1 MKNCRLF
8 FSRTPTKIITIQ
20 QQQQQLT
27 FVVRLCDVG
36 EVLWVDEVVD
46 PLAGELHLAVA
57 EQLLAALL
65 ERDDAEVQ
73 FVFWFEHDLLLRH
86 LQQARRPERGA
97 DAEKGERFLGFS
109 ILAME
114 RFDFSAN
121 VKTLKISTVNFIS
134 DLSVQWTKVLTKNP
148 DVLSKRHLKR
158 TVKDLSKR
166 WEFSGS
172 KISCKY
178 ETCYYIDQ

>member
-20 QQQQQLT
+20 QQQQLT
-27 FVVRLCDVG
+27 FVVRLGDVG
-36 EVLWVDEVVD
+36 EVLGVDEVVD
-46 PLAGELHLAVA
+46 SLAGELHLAVA

-65 ERDDAEVQ
+65 EGDDAEVQ

-121 VKTLKISTVNFIS
+121 VKTLKISTVNIIS
-134 DLSVQWTKVLTKNP
+134 DLSGQKYSPKTLMCC
-148 DVLSKRHLKR
+148 LK
-158 TVKDLSKR
+158 
-166 WEFSGS
+166 G
-172 KISCKY
+172 I
-178 ETCYYIDQ
+178 

>member
-27 FVVRLCDVG
+27 FVVRLGDVG
-36 EVLWVDEVVD
+36 EVLGVDEVVD

-73 FVFWFEHDLLLRH
+73 FVF
-86 LQQARRPERGA
+86 
-97 DAEKGERFLGFS
+97 
-109 ILAME
+109 
-114 RFDFSAN
+114 
-121 VKTLKISTVNFIS
+121 
-134 DLSVQWTKVLTKNP
+134 
-148 DVLSKRHLKR
+148 
-158 TVKDLSKR
+158 
-166 WEFSGS
+166 
-172 KISCKY
+172 
-178 ETCYYIDQ
+178 